1 MLNRTASKPRL
12 TIAAAS
18 ALTLV
23 LGSIHAF
30 SVFVPEWER
39 QTSADRAQVSLI
51 YSLALMSLTMAV
63 LLGYR
68 VYARIGPAW
77 MFCCSGVMSA
87 LGLLAA
93 ARMDSVAGLYV
104 FYGLIFGAGN
114 GLGYGYALQLAGQ
127 AMPQSRG
134 KAMAVVTA
142 FYAVG
147 ATLAPALFLTLIS
160 AGGNK
165 LALMVAAMVVL
176 VVSLVAGFTVW
187 LSAAT
192 FTGETVNSLQP
203 LDARQRAARLL
214 LWLGYGAGVV
224 AGLMIIGHA
233 YAIASWLSLTARAIS
248 IAPVAVA
255 AGNMTGGFLAGYLAD
270 RLSSRSLLIALPI
283 GSAVGLALIWSTA
296 GDFSGLAGLAL
307 TGLCYGALI
316 AVYPVAVSGVF
327 GATAAP
333 RIYGQI
339 FTAWGVAGLLGPW
352 LSGWLY
358 DQSESYTASLA
369 IAMVMS
375 VVSIVAVA
383 RCFSADH

>member
-1 MLNRTASKPRL
+1 M
-12 TIAAAS
+12 
-18 ALTLV
+18 
-23 LGSIHAF
+23 
-30 SVFVPEWER
+30 SV
-39 QTSADRAQVSLI
+39 
-51 YSLALMSLTMAV
+51 
-63 LLGYR
+63 
-68 VYARIGPAW
+68 
-77 MFCCSGVMSA
+77 
-87 LGLLAA
+87 
-93 ARMDSVAGLYV
+93 
-104 FYGLIFGAGN
+104 
-114 GLGYGYALQLAGQ
+114 
-127 AMPQSRG
+127 
-134 KAMAVVTA
+134 
-142 FYAVG
+142 
-147 ATLAPALFLTLIS
+147 
-160 AGGNK
+160 GGNT